1 LYINVIKTFVGS
13 LTIATVWRMEPAIK
27 KMEPAIGRMEP
38 AIRKMVLASVGHDWL
53 DNWSIDYRA
62 KSLIIDW

>member
-1 LYINVIKTFVGS
+1 
-13 LTIATVWRMEPAIK
+13 MEPAIK

-53 DNWSIDYRA
+53 DN
-62 KSLIIDW
+62 